1 MTDPQKLED
10 TATISPSSSTTLAH
24 DSMRTFIARLIA
36 LVLSV
41 ATGIITAKWLGPA
54 GKGVYSG
61 TLMLVSLVM
70 IAPAGIGTAI
80 TYELTKQRKSLSD
93 LLPSMGALLLWIC
106 GFAWV
111 GAFIWAL
118 FRGWSPVLTIFVA
131 AVPCS
136 VVLAWQGGLYIGIG
150 RIRNLNVQSVLL
162 ALATL
167 VAVMLAVI
175 LFHGGAIAAL
185 AAWVVCMYGAA
196 IVVVWHALKLGRRSI
211 KEPLAPTMRGLV
223 RFGGLSS
230 VNLLLGTINYRI
242 DSIILISIMGVAS
255 FGIYSIA
262 VNFGE
267 LLFVLTRPITAAVTR
282 DIGIRDA
289 MGSALITAKVIRTC
303 AAIAAAASVIAL
315 VFGPW
320 AIDTVYGTRFHDAAA
335 PLRILVPGIVAFS
348 TAGTFA
354 AFFIVQAGRPLII
367 SLINVAMIVVQAGM
381 CFALV
386 PRFGMSGAALAS
398 TITYVAGALMNTAWF
413 CRITG
418 VRFWDVWILRL
429 SDVRAVRVALLAIA
443 GSRRWRADAR
453 AARATTGSDGV

>member
-1 MTDPQKLED
+1 MTNSQTIEN
-10 TATISPSSSTTLAH
+10 TATVSPSSSTALAH
-24 DSMRTFIARLIA
+24 DSMRTFVARLIA

-41 ATGIITAKWLGPA
+41 ATGVITAKWLGPA

-80 TYELTKQRKSLSD
+80 IYELTKQRRRVSD
-93 LLPSMGALLLWIC
+93 LLPSMGVLLLWIC
-106 GFAWV
+106 GFAWI
-111 GAFIWAL
+111 GAVVWAL
-118 FRGWSPVLTIFVA
+118 LRGWSPVLTIFVA
-131 AVPCS
+131 AAPCS

-150 RIRNLNVQSVLL
+150 RIRDLNVQSVLL

-167 VAVMLAVI
+167 IAVVVAVI
-175 LFHGGAIAAL
+175 LLHGGAISAL
-185 AAWVVCMYGAA
+185 AAWLACLYGAA
-196 IVVVWHALKLGRRSI
+196 IVVVWHALKLGRGRARA
-211 KEPLAPTMRGLV
+211 PLAPTMRGLV

-230 VNLLLGTINYRI
+230 VNLLLGTVNYRI
-242 DSIILISIMGVAS
+242 DSVILVSIMGVAS

-267 LLFVLTRPITAAVTR
+267 LLFMLTRPITAAVAR

-289 MGSALITAKVIRTC
+289 MGSAVITAKVIRTC
-303 AAIAAAASVIAL
+303 AAIAAVASLIAL

-320 AIDTVYGTRFHDAAA
+320 AIDLVYGTRFHDAAT

-367 SLINVAMIVVQAGM
+367 SLINVVMIAVQAAM

-386 PRFGMSGAALAS
+386 PRFGMSGAARAS
-398 TITYVAGALMNTAWF
+398 TVTYVAGALMNTAWF
-413 CRITG
+413 CHITR
-418 VRFWDVWILRL
+418 VRFWDVWILRP
-429 SDVRAVRVALLAIA
+429 SDVRAVRLALFEITGRTA
-443 GSRRWRADAR
+443 WRVNS
-453 AARATTGSDGV
+453 RATRTATGGDGV

>member
-1 MTDPQKLED
+1 MTNMPDREDPS
-10 TATISPSSSTTLAH
+10 ARSSTKTLAH
-24 DSMRTFIARLIA
+24 DSMRTFIARLVA

-41 ATGIITAKWLGPA
+41 ATGIVTAKWLGPS

-61 TLMLVSLVM
+61 TLMLVSIVM

-80 TYELTKQRKSLSD
+80 IYELTKRRRSLSD
-93 LLPSMGALLLWIC
+93 LLPAMGALLLWSC
-106 GFAWV
+106 GLAWV
-111 GAFIWAL
+111 GALAWGL
-118 FRGWSPVLTIFVA
+118 LRGWSPVLTIFVA

-150 RIRNLNVQSVLL
+150 RIRNLNVQSVVL

-167 VAVMLAVI
+167 VAVGVAVI
-175 LFHGGAIAAL
+175 VLHGGAIAAL
-185 AAWVVCMYGAA
+185 AAWLACLYGAA
-196 IVVVWHALKLGRRSI
+196 FVVVWHALKLGRGQSRA
-211 KEPLAPTMRGLV
+211 PLVPTMRGLV

-242 DSIILISIMGVAS
+242 DSIILISILGIAS

-267 LLFVLTRPITAAVTR
+267 LLFTLTRPVTAAVTR
-282 DIGIRDA
+282 DIGVRDA
-289 MGSALITAKVIRTC
+289 MDSALITAKVIRTC
-303 AAIAAAASVIAL
+303 AVIAAAASVIAL

-320 AIDTVYGTRFHDAAA
+320 AIDTVYGTRFHDAAT

-354 AFFIVQAGRPLII
+354 AFFIVQAGKPVII
-367 SLINVAMIVVQAGM
+367 SIINIAMIVVQAAM

-386 PRFGMSGAALAS
+386 PRFGMNGAALAS
-398 TITYVAGALMNTAWF
+398 TVTYVAGALMNTAWF
-413 CRITG
+413 CRMTG
-418 VRFWDVWILRL
+418 VRFWDVWIVRP
-429 SDVRAVRVALLAIA
+429 SDVQAVCAALREMRGFQTRRVSASA
-443 GSRRWRADAR
+443 AR
-453 AARATTGSDGV
+453 AATGSDGP

>member
-1 MTDPQKLED
+1 
-10 TATISPSSSTTLAH
+10 
-24 DSMRTFIARLIA
+24 MRTFVARLIA
-36 LVLSV
+36 VVLSV
-41 ATGIITAKWLGPA
+41 AIGIITAKWLGPA

-80 TYELTKQRKSLSD
+80 TYELTKQRRSLSE
-93 LLPSMGALLLWIC
+93 LMPAIGALLLWIC
-106 GFAWV
+106 GLAWV
-111 GAFIWAL
+111 GALVWGWL
-118 FRGWSPVLTIFVA
+118 RGWSPVLSIFVA

-150 RIRNLNVQSVLL
+150 RIRSLNVQSVLL

-167 VAVMLAVI
+167 VAVVVAVI
-175 LFHGGAIAAL
+175 LLHGGAIAAL
-185 AAWVVCMYGAA
+185 AAWVACLYGAA
-196 IVVVWHALKLGRRSI
+196 IVVVWHALKLGRGHVRA
-211 KEPLAPTMRGLV
+211 PLAPTMRGLV

-242 DSIILISIMGVAS
+242 DSIILISLLGVAS

-267 LLFVLTRPITAAVTR
+267 LLFMLTRPITAAVTR

-289 MGSALITAKVIRTC
+289 MGSAVITAKVIRTC
-303 AAIAAAASVIAL
+303 AAIAAAASVLAL
-315 VFGPW
+315 IFGPW
-320 AIDTVYGTRFHDAAA
+320 AIDAVYGTRFHDAAA

-367 SLINVAMIVVQAGM
+367 SIINVVMIAVQAAM
-381 CFALV
+381 CFAFV

-413 CRITG
+413 CRITHL
-418 VRFWDVWILRL
+418 RFWDVWIVRPT
-429 SDVRAVRVALLAIA
+429 DVHAVRAALFEISGLATRRVK
-443 GSRRWRADAR
+443 
-453 AARATTGSDGV
+453 AARASSGGDRI